1 MTAVTA
7 GWLALVLARS
17 RVCFGRNL
25 AARNDMRNATQRDW
39 RETLGLLILGW
50 PVLPLLALAF
60 SGLSRAVRRHPS
72 AELVSLRR
80 FDRHAPDMGA
90 CKASVDQQRLL

>member
-1 MTAVTA
+1 
-7 GWLALVLARS
+7 
-17 RVCFGRNL
+17 
-25 AARNDMRNATQRDW
+25 MRNATQRDW

-60 SGLSRAVRRHPS
+60 SGLSRAVRRRPS

-80 FDRHAPDMGA
+80 FGSTLQIWAHA
-90 CKASVDQQRLL
+90 KHR